1 MPSLYLWLETHDL
14 FCYSACYIYSA
25 NQTESKV
32 LGQNP
37 PNAVCLTPHGTRIVG
52 LCTMPVAVAAAELF
66 QHPGYCDS

>member
-1 MPSLYLWLETHDL
+1 MPSLCLWLETHDL

-32 LGQNP
+32 LGQKP

-52 LCTMPVAVAAAELF
+52 LCTMPAAVAAAELF